1 MSSSATTSALRR
13 ALPKGVRDLCAI
25 LHDRGHG
32 AWVVGGCVRDV
43 LMGRDASD
51 WDVAT
56 SALPDEVMRIFRR
69 TIPTGIDHGTVTVL
83 FGGNK
88 YEVTTLRGEAGYADG
103 RRPDS
108 VYFVGAIEEDLGR
121 RDFTVNA
128 IAYHPIDDAIVDPW
142 HGLVDLDRRTI
153 RAVRDPRE
161 RFAEDGLRVLRAARF
176 VATLGFDLDPE
187 TEAAI
192 PPNLGTFARVSAER
206 VREEWVKALRA
217 SRPSRAFRIMRRTGM
232 LEVCA
237 PLVASLDDVAFERT
251 MTRVDAAPDAPVFAR
266 LAALVWERRDD
277 PRAIEAWLRQ
287 LRWSN
292 REREAVLLAL
302 AHADAA
308 QDQELLSTRR
318 FLRAVGASDS
328 FWVLAVLDADAQTRG
343 EAAEAAVRALRE
355 RCATVLSNDDPLDLK
370 ALRVTGADVMAIS
383 GRGPGR
389 YVGVVLDRLL
399 AEVLEDPRRNERE
412 YLLARARELV
422 TEVAS

>member
-1 MSSSATTSALRR
+1 MTSTASTSTLRR

-43 LMGRDASD
+43 LMGREASD

-56 SALPDEVMRIFRR
+56 SAVPQEVMRIFRR
-69 TIPTGIDHGTVTVL
+69 TIPTGIDHGTVTVML
-83 FGGNK
+83 GGDK

-108 VYFVGAIEEDLGR
+108 VYFVGAIDEDLGR

-128 IAYHPIDDAIVDPW
+128 IAYHPIDDTIVDPW
-142 HGLVDLDRRTI
+142 HGLVDLERRTI

-176 VATLGFDLDPE
+176 VATLGFELDPD

-192 PPNLGTFARVSAER
+192 RPNLSTFAQVSAER

-217 SRPSRAFRIMRRTGM
+217 PRPSRAFRIMRRTGM

-237 PLVASLDDVAFERT
+237 PLVASLDDATFDRT
-251 MTRVDAAPDAPVFAR
+251 MARVDAAPDAPVFAR
-266 LAALVWERRDD
+266 LAALAWDRRDD
-277 PRAIEAWLRQ
+277 AKAVDAWLRA

-292 REREAVLLAL
+292 REREAALLAL
-302 AHADAA
+302 SHEDAA
-308 QDQELLSTRR
+308 ARADLPATRR
-318 FLRAVGASDS
+318 FLRAVGAGDS
-328 FWVLAVLDADAQTRG
+328 FWVLAVLEADAQLRG
-343 EAAEAAVRALRE
+343 PEAEAAVRALRD
-355 RCATVLSNDDPLDLK
+355 RCATILANEDPLDLK
-370 ALRVTGADVMAIS
+370 ALRVTGADVMGIS

-389 YVGVVLDRLL
+389 YVGVVLERLL
-399 AEVLEDPRRNERE
+399 DEVLDDPRRNERE
-412 YLLARARELV
+412 HLLARAKELAV
-422 TEVAS
+422 EAPS